1 MRDAVFMQIIWAF
14 RRVGCGRLGRYGD
27 RTKLLVACRGE
38 LLLPSQ
44 STSMDLWRRALDG
57 KVMLYGMSLGDV
69 RELRDLRC
77 IGRLWLDEWSTWTI
91 DIETIRVTKDAR
103 VKLGDEVR

>member
-1 MRDAVFMQIIWAF
+1 
-14 RRVGCGRLGRYGD
+14 
-27 RTKLLVACRGE
+27 
-38 LLLPSQ
+38 
-44 STSMDLWRRALDG
+44 
-57 KVMLYGMSLGDV
+57 MLYGMSLGDV